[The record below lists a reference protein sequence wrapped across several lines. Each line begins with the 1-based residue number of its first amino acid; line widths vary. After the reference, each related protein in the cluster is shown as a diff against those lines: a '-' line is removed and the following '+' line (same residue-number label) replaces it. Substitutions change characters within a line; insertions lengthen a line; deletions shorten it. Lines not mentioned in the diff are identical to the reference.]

1 MNSSKNDTSF
11 YVRSAFA
18 GGICTFTAHT
28 VLVPIDVIKTRIQ
41 INPSEYSGMVS
52 SFKKIRHEEGLK
64 ALVLGMGPTTVG
76 YTLQGMAKFG
86 IFEIFKKKIS
96 DHVGSSLSQKYKS
109 MIYVSSST
117 MAELVASFVLCPWE
131 AIRIRMVSQPKLFQQ
146 LNTFSGV
153 RLVYRNEGLLGL
165 YKGLG
170 PVCFKQVPYTVTQL
184 TVFSHLVDGFYNS
197 VLPLLSETRRY
208 KNDLSPTEQLAV
220 STGCGFIAGVASA
233 VTSHPADTVLSI
245 INAKAKGVK
254 TEIANKMPSTVLGI
268 LKSLGW
274 KGVWLGLGTRC
285 AMVGTL
291 SAVMFLTYDSAKVI
305 FGLPTSSGIGQDK
318 A

>member
-1 MNSSKNDTSF
+1 
-11 YVRSAFA
+11 
-18 GGICTFTAHT
+18 
-28 VLVPIDVIKTRIQ
+28 
-41 INPSEYSGMVS
+41 
-52 SFKKIRHEEGLK
+52 
-64 ALVLGMGPTTVG
+64 
-76 YTLQGMAKFG
+76 
-86 IFEIFKKKIS
+86 
-96 DHVGSSLSQKYKS
+96 

-245 INAKAKGVK
+245 INAK
-254 TEIANKMPSTVLGI
+254 
-268 LKSLGW
+268 
-274 KGVWLGLGTRC
+274 
-285 AMVGTL
+285 
-291 SAVMFLTYDSAKVI
+291 
-305 FGLPTSSGIGQDK
+305 
-318 A
+318 